1 VASDKK
7 RFIIK
12 CKSDGCGFRVRATKH
27 ANKTSS
33 ITVFD
38 LHTCSPVTHYK
49 SKQSQSVAY
58 LAPHHRASVIDN
70 RNITVAQI
78 RSNERL
84 QHGNNVSY
92 KQAYRTV
99 QTIRKEIDGNEAEG
113 FAKFPAYVQAFLDAD
128 VDNYCELKTAEDGK
142 FEAAFF
148 APCGMRYAH
157 LYMRRFIGFDSTH
170 TRSRYCM
177 MLLICARIDANDQ
190 VLPLAWALVLIKNKK
205 WWFWFMDNLHDAF
218 DMLQRESDKYVFISD
233 RDKGLD
239 PVIKQRFPYVKQSF
253 CCQHLCDNIVAAYG
267 AKCKALFWPIAQA
280 KTKQAFESAL
290 AELRACNTSAADY
303 LDSI

>member
-1 VASDKK
+1 MKIFTPFIIKLGQNLKLFIMQLHDKFESVAAARNAIKAYVLDQGESYKTVASDKK

-12 CKSDGCGFRVRATKH
+12 CKSDGCGFRVCATKH
-27 ANKTSS
+27 ANETSS
-33 ITVFD
+33 IAVFD
-38 LHTCSPVTHYK
+38 PHTCSPVTYYK

-58 LAPHHRASVIDN
+58 LAPHHKASVIDN

-99 QTIRKEIDGNEAEG
+99 QTLRKEIEGCEAEG

-128 VDNYCELKTAEDGK
+128 VDNYCELKTTEDGK

-148 APCGMRYAH
+148 APCGMRCAH
-157 LYMRRFIGFDSTH
+157 LYMRRFIGFDGTH
-170 TRSRYCM
+170 TRSRYRI

-190 VLPLAWALVLIKNKK
+190 VLPLA
-205 WWFWFMDNLHDAF
+205 
-218 DMLQRESDKYVFISD
+218 
-233 RDKGLD
+233 
-239 PVIKQRFPYVKQSF
+239 
-253 CCQHLCDNIVAAYG
+253 
-267 AKCKALFWPIAQA
+267 
-280 KTKQAFESAL
+280 
-290 AELRACNTSAADY
+290 
-303 LDSI
+303 